1 MFLKNSL
8 SNTYMSCTLQCLG
21 ESEDW
26 MSFFWRP
33 SKARNIGKRNSSR
46 HMTYNPRSVNTELNR
61 LPKNAQK
68 RFGVHSNTVPPNLR
82 VQLVWMIDLSV
93 TWAPDAANRMVIPV
107 KQYWGK
113 SSLFFTTIDA
123 YSSRVF
129 NVVVVIDFL
138 TKYLNLLAHPNQ
150 VKE

>member
-1 MFLKNSL
+1 MSEQYLHVVYTAMSGEIRGLKEFLLTSFESKEHWEAYFVQAYDLQS
-8 SNTYMSCTLQCLG
+8 TFCEHRVEQVAKECTETFWSALEYSSSKSACSTCL
-21 ESEDW
+21 
-26 MSFFWRP
+26 
-33 SKARNIGKRNSSR
+33 N
-46 HMTYNPRSVNTELNR
+46 
-61 LPKNAQK
+61 
-68 RFGVHSNTVPPNLR
+68 
-82 VQLVWMIDLSV
+82 DLSV

-129 NVVVVIDFL
+129 NVVVAIDFL